1 MTEPKQTGQRR
12 ATVVLVGHATI
23 ARGVLDAAEMILG
36 PQDDV
41 HAVGLAP
48 HADPADLLTAV
59 EGAAGAGGDGGE
71 LLVLA
76 DLFGGS
82 PANTVCA
89 ALLRRPGT
97 EVVTGLNLPM
107 VIEAL
112 TSRVT
117 PVADLAAAAA
127 RAGTAGVLDAGARLR
142 DAADAASRG

>member
-1 MTEPKQTGQRR
+1 VTEHNGQRAAR

-36 PQDDV
+36 PQADV
-41 HAVGLAP
+41 HAVGLSP
-48 HADPADLLTAV
+48 HEDPADLMAAV
-59 EGAAGAGGDGGE
+59 EQAAGASSGGGE

-82 PANTVCA
+82 PANTVAA

-112 TSRVT
+112 TCLATSA
-117 PVADLAAAAA
+117 ADLAARA
-127 RAGTAGVLDAGARLR
+127 RQAGAEGVLDAGARLR